1 MTKLKNAQTAQTA
14 QTAQAA
20 SYKSDAVAVKTS
32 VDHETVIAASWER
45 CREYGLDPLAVP
57 DMETLAQGE
66 IESLKEEHH
75 YLVQTTGNEVL
86 PYYENILS
94 NSQCMIMLT
103 DSRGQMLNSWGDQ
116 RFLNKEQKAFLNPG
130 TYWGEAVN
138 GTNAIG
144 TAMELG
150 QAVQVQKD
158 EHFLKSN
165 RFMVGSAAPIFNVNH
180 DLLGV
185 LDVSSDTY
193 LPHSYTLGLVKLMS
207 QAVENRLIVKMF
219 AAENFLLNF
228 NTNADNIDSQWA
240 GLIVFNDDGTIIS
253 ANCRAELLLG
263 QNLALANISHIFDY
277 PLRDLKNQ
285 PEAMPIRL
293 PALGRFQMH
302 GVLRRPEKKIVQ
314 AVDFR
319 QRHLK
324 KRAIDVDLITLDR
337 LSFGDQLVDRAVTQ
351 AKKVIEKDIPI
362 LIAGETGVGKEVFV
376 SALHDFS
383 SRRAYP
389 LVAVNCAAIPA
400 ELVESELF
408 GYEKG
413 AFTGAN
419 SKGSIGLIRKA
430 HRGTLFLDEIGE
442 MPLKVQAR
450 LLRVL
455 QERKVVPL
463 GSTEAFPVD
472 IKLISATNRA
482 LRDDVDQ
489 GLFRQDLYYRVS
501 GLNLELPPL
510 RKRADREALFQ
521 EVYELFRSAEQPP
534 KLSAEV
540 VSLFLQHPWP
550 GNLRQLASVIQIALA
565 MAENEVIQLWDLPD
579 DFLSDIHKAAAEGS
593 GPSVLATGGNTAP
606 IAEPDAPTHS
616 VPRQAAPTPNVAGQA
631 VASPTRAAAPTTEV
645 ASEIDMML
653 LFQQHKGN
661 ISSMAKTLNISRNTL
676 YKRLKAEGIR

>member
-1 MTKLKNAQTAQTA
+1 MTKANKSQTGPS
-14 QTAQAA
+14 AA
-20 SYKSDAVAVKTS
+20 YKADVLAAKTP
-32 VDHETVIAASWER
+32 VEHQNVIADSWER
-45 CREYGLDPLAVP
+45 CREYGLDPLAMP
-57 DMETLAQGE
+57 DIETLPQGE

-193 LPHSYTLGLVKLMS
+193 LPHAYTLGLVKLMS
-207 QAVENRLIVKMF
+207 QAVDNRLIVKRF
-219 AAENFLLNF
+219 AAENFLLSF
-228 NTNADNIDSQWA
+228 NTNVDNIDSQWA

-263 QNLALANISHIFDY
+263 QNLALAHISDIFDY
-277 PLRDLKNQ
+277 PLRDLKNH
-285 PEAMPIRL
+285 PDSMPLKL

-302 GVLRRPEKKIVQ
+302 GILRRPEKKIVQ
-314 AVDFR
+314 ALDFR

-324 KRAIDVDLITLDR
+324 KRPVDSNLITLER
-337 LSFGDQLVDRAVTQ
+337 LSFGDQLVDRAVAQ

-376 SALHDFS
+376 SALHEFS
-383 SRRAYP
+383 SRRSYP

-413 AFTGAN
+413 AFTGASN
-419 SKGSIGLIRKA
+419 KGSIGLIRKA

-472 IKLISATNRA
+472 IKLISATNRS
-482 LRDDVDQ
+482 LRDDVEQ

-510 RKRADREALFQ
+510 RKRQDREALFQ
-521 EVYELFRSAEQPP
+521 EVYQLFSTPEQPS
-534 KLSAEV
+534 KLSAEIV
-540 VSLFLQHPWP
+540 NLFMQHPWP
-550 GNLRQLASVIQIALA
+550 GNLRQLASVLQIALA

-579 DFLSDIHKAAAEGS
+579 DFLSDIHKSSVDRDTETVFGDESAQRMAEMGAL
-593 GPSVLATGGNTAP
+593 VR
-606 IAEPDAPTHS
+606 H
-616 VPRQAAPTPNVAGQA
+616 AAP
-631 VASPTRAAAPTTEV
+631 SPIRDALPVRESWPAEAAPEPIETDAEV
-645 ASEIDMML
+645 DLLL

-661 ISSMAKTLNISRNTL
+661 ISSLAKALSISRNTL

>member
-1 MTKLKNAQTAQTA
+1 
-14 QTAQAA
+14 
-20 SYKSDAVAVKTS
+20 
-32 VDHETVIAASWER
+32 
-45 CREYGLDPLAVP
+45 
-57 DMETLAQGE
+57 
-66 IESLKEEHH
+66 
-75 YLVQTTGNEVL
+75 
-86 PYYENILS
+86 
-94 NSQCMIMLT
+94 
-103 DSRGQMLNSWGDQ
+103 
-116 RFLNKEQKAFLNPG
+116 
-130 TYWGEAVN
+130 
-138 GTNAIG
+138 
-144 TAMELG
+144 
-150 QAVQVQKD
+150 
-158 EHFLKSN
+158 
-165 RFMVGSAAPIFNVNH
+165 
-180 DLLGV
+180 
-185 LDVSSDTY
+185 
-193 LPHSYTLGLVKLMS
+193 MS

-219 AAENFLLNF
+219 SAENFMLSF
-228 NTNADNIDSQWA
+228 NTNFDNIDSQWA
-240 GLIVFNDDGTIIS
+240 GLIVFNEDGTIIS

-263 QNLALANISHIFDY
+263 QNLALAHISDIFDY
-277 PLRDLKNQ
+277 PLRDLKNH
-285 PEAMPIRL
+285 PDSMPLKL

-302 GVLRRPEKKIVQ
+302 GILRRPEKKIVQ
-314 AVDFR
+314 ALDFR

-324 KRAIDVDLITLDR
+324 KRPVDSNLITLER

-376 SALHDFS
+376 SALHEFS
-383 SRRAYP
+383 SRRSYP

-419 SKGSIGLIRKA
+419 NKGSIGLIRKA

-472 IKLISATNRA
+472 IKLISATNRS
-482 LRDDVDQ
+482 LRDDVEQ

-510 RKRADREALFQ
+510 RKRQDREALFQ
-521 EVYELFRSAEQPP
+521 EVYQLFSTPEQPSQ
-534 KLSAEV
+534 LSAEIV
-540 VSLFLQHPWP
+540 NLFLQHPWP
-550 GNLRQLASVIQIALA
+550 GNLRQLASVLQIALA

-579 DFLSDIHKAAAEGS
+579 DFLSDIHKSSVDRDSETVFGDESAQRMAEMGAL
-593 GPSVLATGGNTAP
+593 VR
-606 IAEPDAPTHS
+606 H
-616 VPRQAAPTPNVAGQA
+616 AAP
-631 VASPTRAAAPTTEV
+631 SPIRDALPPRESLPAEAAPEPIETDAEV
-645 ASEIDMML
+645 DLLL

-661 ISSMAKTLNISRNTL
+661 ISSLAKALSISRNTL

>member
-1 MTKLKNAQTAQTA
+1 MTKPNKSQTGPS
-14 QTAQAA
+14 AA
-20 SYKSDAVAVKTS
+20 YKADVLAAKTP
-32 VDHETVIAASWER
+32 VEHQNVIADSWER
-45 CREYGLDPLAVP
+45 CREYGLDPLAMP
-57 DMETLAQGE
+57 DIETLPQGE

-207 QAVENRLIVKMF
+207 QAVENRLIVKRF
-219 AAENFLLNF
+219 AAENFLLSF
-228 NTNADNIDSQWA
+228 NTNVDNIDSQWA

-263 QNLALANISHIFDY
+263 QNLALAHISDIFDC
-277 PLRDLKNQ
+277 PLRDLKNH
-285 PEAMPIRL
+285 PDLMPIKL

-302 GVLRRPEKKIVQ
+302 GALRRPEKKIVQ
-314 AVDFR
+314 ALDFR

-324 KRAIDVDLITLDR
+324 KRPVDSNLITLER

-376 SALHDFS
+376 SALHEFS
-383 SRRAYP
+383 SRRSYP

-419 SKGSIGLIRKA
+419 NKGSIGLIRKA

-472 IKLISATNRA
+472 IKLISATNRS
-482 LRDDVDQ
+482 LRDDVEQ

-510 RKRADREALFQ
+510 RKRQDREALFQ
-521 EVYELFRSAEQPP
+521 EVYQLFSTPEQPS
-534 KLSAEV
+534 KLSAEIV
-540 VSLFLQHPWP
+540 NLFMQHPWP
-550 GNLRQLASVIQIALA
+550 GNLRQLASVLQIALA

-579 DFLSDIHKAAAEGS
+579 DFLSDIHKSSVDPDSETVFGDESAQRMAEMGAL
-593 GPSVLATGGNTAP
+593 VR
-606 IAEPDAPTHS
+606 H
-616 VPRQAAPTPNVAGQA
+616 AAP
-631 VASPTRAAAPTTEV
+631 SPIRDALPARESLPAEAAPEPIETDAEV
-645 ASEIDMML
+645 DLLL

-661 ISSMAKTLNISRNTL
+661 ISSLAKALSISRNTL